1 VTLGED
7 IRRVKQRAGPLLP
20 FIALHSLNF
29 VSTAQ
34 AYGRCW
40 CELPELR
47 ICFLACSLVAAS
59 TSDQLLLLL
68 SCPIILS
75 TENAPAPR
83 MATASPIA
91 IVSKWYS

>member
-34 AYGRCW
+34 VYGRCW
-40 CELPELR
+40 CELPKL
-47 ICFLACSLVAAS
+47 ICFWAAS
-59 TSDQLLLLL
+59 AAPDQPLLLL
-68 SCPIILS
+68 SCPIIRS

-83 MATASPIA
+83 MTIASPTA